1 MEIKWDIA
9 AAMPAE
15 FKNEFPEIHPV
26 ILQLLYNRGLSTQE
40 KIDEFL
46 NPDYGQD
53 QHDPFLFRE
62 MQKSVDRIFQAL
74 KKEEKILVYGDYDAD
89 GVTATVLLYS
99 VLRDLKAKDLLVYIP
114 YRLSEGYGLNEKAVE
129 EIKKWGVKLIITVD
143 CGIANKNEV
152 SLVKKSG
159 MEIIITDH
167 HHEPLHPPT
176 EAYSIINPKVKGETY
191 PFADLAGVGVA
202 FKLAQGLIRQAK
214 KYGRDLGPAY
224 EKWLLDLV
232 TIGTVTDCVDILG
245 ENRTIVKYGLVVLN
259 KTRRLGLKKLM
270 EVSNLS
276 AGDLLT
282 WNISFQLGPRLN
294 AAGRLNHAS
303 TSYQLLLTSDE
314 KEAAKLAFD
323 LEKTNQER
331 KAITEKILNEAEKQ
345 VAKQKNKKIL
355 FAIGDG
361 WSIGVVGLVA
371 GKLSDEYYKPAIVM
385 GREEFEIVGSG
396 RSIAEF
402 DIISAIEKIGQYF
415 RRFGGHAQACG
426 FTLTGEENLKCFEK
440 EIEKLAAKKL
450 KGLDLFPKLHIESEI
465 ALEAVDYDLL
475 TELQKFEPFGSGN
488 ERPKFLLKNLSVVGI
503 EQVGAKSQHLRLM
516 VSQKGNLVRKCIGF
530 SLAETHGKLNVGDTI
545 DLVGEASFNDWNGM
559 KEIQI
564 KICDLKIKP

>member
-1 MEIKWDIA
+1 MEKKWQIA
-9 AAMPAE
+9 PPMPAE

-26 ILQLLYNRGLSTQE
+26 ILQLLYNRGLSTQD

-53 QHDPFLFRE
+53 QYDPFLFRE
-62 MQKSVDRIFQAL
+62 MQKAVDRIFLAL

-89 GVTATVLLYS
+89 GITATALLYT

-167 HHEPLHPPT
+167 HHEPLYPPT
-176 EAYSIINPKVKGETY
+176 DAYAIINPKVKGETY
-191 PFADLAGVGVA
+191 PFKDLAGVGVA
-202 FKLAQGLIRQAK
+202 FKLAKGLIQQAK

-232 TIGTVTDCVDILG
+232 TIGTVTDCVDVLG
-245 ENRTIVKYGLVVLN
+245 ENRTIIKYGLVVLN
-259 KTRRLGLKKLM
+259 KTRRLGLRKLM
-270 EVSNLS
+270 EVSKLS

-294 AAGRLNHAS
+294 ASGRLNHAS
-303 TSYQLLLTSDE
+303 ASYQLLLSSDE
-314 KEAAKLAFD
+314 KEAAKLAQD

-331 KAITEKILNEAEKQ
+331 KSITEKILNEAEKQ
-345 VAKQKNKKIL
+345 VAKQRNKKVL

-385 GREEFEIVGSG
+385 GREDFEIVGSG

-402 DIISAIEKIGQYF
+402 DIISAIEKISQYF
-415 RRFGGHAQACG
+415 SRFGGHAQACG
-426 FTLTGEENLKCFEK
+426 FTLTGEKNLKSFQK
-440 EIEKLAAKKL
+440 EIEKIAADQL
-450 KGLDLFPKLHIESEI
+450 KGLDLQPKIHIESEI
-465 ALEAVDYDLL
+465 SLEAIDYDLL
-475 TELQKFEPFGSGN
+475 TELSKFEPFGSGN
-488 ERPKFLLKNLSVVGI
+488 ERPKFLLKDLSVVGI
-503 EQVGAKSQHLRLM
+503 EKVGAKTQHLRLM
-516 VSQKGNLVRKCIGF
+516 VSQKENLVRKCIGF

-564 KICDLKIKP
+564 KICDLKIKT

>member
-1 MEIKWDIA
+1 MEKKWQIYPKIDQKFIS
-9 AAMPAE
+9 
-15 FKNEFPEIHPV
+15 EFPEIHPV
-26 ILQLLYNRGLSTQE
+26 ILQLLYNRGLTTQA

-62 MQKSVDRIFQAL
+62 MQRAVDRIFLAL

-89 GVTATVLLYS
+89 GVTATALLYT
-99 VLRDLKAKDLLVYIP
+99 VLKDLKAKDPLVYIP

-152 SLVKKSG
+152 SLAKKSG
-159 MEIIITDH
+159 MEVIITDH
-167 HHEPLHPPT
+167 HHEPKSPPT
-176 EAYSIINPKVKGETY
+176 DAYAIINPKVKGETY
-191 PFADLAGVGVA
+191 PFTDLAGVGVA
-202 FKLAQGLIRQAK
+202 FKLAQALICQAK

-232 TIGTVTDCVDILG
+232 TIGTVTDCVKILG

-270 EVSNLS
+270 EVANLEP
-276 AGDLLT
+276 GNLLT

-303 TSYQLLLTSDE
+303 ASYQLLLSTN
-314 KEAAKLAFD
+314 EAEATKLASD
-323 LEKTNQER
+323 LEVTNKER
-331 KAITEKILNEAEKQ
+331 QKITEKLCAEAEKQ
-345 VAKQKNKKIL
+345 ITKEKNKSIL

-371 GKLSDEYYKPAIVM
+371 GRLTDAYYKPAIVM
-385 GREEFEIVGSG
+385 GREDFEIVGSG

-402 DIISAIEKIGQYF
+402 DLISALEKIGHYF
-415 RRFGGHAQACG
+415 SRYGGHAEACG
-426 FTLTGEENLKCFEK
+426 FTLIGEKNLAGFKKDLEK
-440 EIEKLAAKKL
+440 IAAADLKDKDLKAKVNIECEI
-450 KGLDLFPKLHIESEI
+450 D
-465 ALEAVDYDLL
+465 LEAINHDLL
-475 TELQKFEPFGSGN
+475 TQLAVFEPFGSGN
-488 ERPKFLLKNLSVVGI
+488 ERPKFLLKNLKVAGLEKVG
-503 EQVGAKSQHLRLM
+503 GAGQHLRLM
-516 VSQKGNLVRKCIGF
+516 VCQKGNLVRKCIGF
-530 SLAETHGKLNVGDTI
+530 SLAETYSKLKVGDTI
-545 DLVGEASFNDWNGM
+545 DLVGEASFNEWNGL

-564 KICDLKIKP
+564 KICDLKVKK